1 MRLLTTCEACA
12 TNAYW
17 RASNPHDGGEKPEP
31 TLAAMLHVMR
41 LLSTS
46 LALAALGACANDA
59 PPVPEP
65 ARAAGLAVM
74 VKLVRPAADG
84 TTVAT
89 QVSET
94 TARPARYVSSS
105 GGDWHLVEVACRNP
119 ADCDLALQRLRSD
132 ATHIAAVQ
140 RDERKHIVTP

>member
-1 MRLLTTCEACA
+1 MRLLTTCEARA
-12 TNAYW
+12 TIAYR
-17 RASNPHDGGEKPEP
+17 RASNPHDGRARPEP
-31 TLAAMLHVMR
+31 TLTAMLQALR
-41 LLSTS
+41 LVWSG
-46 LALAALGACANDA
+46 LALAALSACANDV
-59 PPVPEP
+59 PPAPEP

-84 TTVAT
+84 TAVAT

-132 ATHIAAVQ
+132 ATHFAAVQ
-140 RDERKHIVTP
+140 RDERKRIVTP